1 MIWKS
6 LSVTYINILIIRC
19 VASMRKR
26 MIYSFLRGRE
36 LPCFGQIDHNQG
48 TSNKTP
54 ILSLAHQVRIY
65 VNDSHFPLVTS
76 YSGTLIPI
84 TCICQK
90 MPTGKSY
97 NKAYGTYQLYKSRYR
112 SLHWIICVRMLQNT
126 NLINKHLRIMAMVT
140 ALMMAMGIGMGM
152 AMAMAMSMAMAMAM
166 AMILG
171 MVMAEQHPSAK
182 FTVILKPCALFN
194 AVRLHDI
201 SQ

>member
-1 MIWKS
+1 
-6 LSVTYINILIIRC
+6 
-19 VASMRKR
+19 
-26 MIYSFLRGRE
+26 
-36 LPCFGQIDHNQG
+36 
-48 TSNKTP
+48 
-54 ILSLAHQVRIY
+54 
-65 VNDSHFPLVTS
+65 
-76 YSGTLIPI
+76 
-84 TCICQK
+84 

-126 NLINKHLRIMAMVT
+126 NLINKHLRIMAMAT
-140 ALMMAMGIGMGM
+140 APMMAMGMGIGT
-152 AMAMAMSMAMAMAM
+152 AMAMAM

-182 FTVILKPCALFN
+182 CTVILKPCALFN